1 MVVKDENSSGEKPL
15 DLFLKIGL
23 DERTAK
29 NTIANKDISITRV
42 ISIVWSETWL
52 GRI

>member
-1 MVVKDENSSGEKPL
+1 MPGKEDSSSDKEQYL

-29 NTIANKDISITRV
+29 NTIANNKVTANLTAV
-42 ISIVWSETWL
+42 IHEVL
-52 GRI
+52 FYL